1 MPRVHVPES
10 HAADPSAYVWSQYA
24 PEIAGGAGS
33 YIQAVYT
40 KSLMSLRELEA
51 ARMRTAQING
61 CALCLG
67 MRSARDLAGY
77 LANSGVDPMQAVS
90 ARGDPAPDEQF
101 YAEICAEPNWSG
113 FSARDSTS
121 TLDGAESESVVTN
134 PPKKVVLGKCKRG
147 TLVALLEVEMSAG
160 GDEHRFN
167 LVDYVRVCCK

>member
-1 MPRVHVPES
+1 MPRVHVPEN
-10 HAADPSAYVWSQYA
+10 HAADPSAYVWSHYA

-77 LANSGVDPMQAVS
+77 LANSGVDPLQAVS
-90 ARGDPAPDEQF
+90 ARVSGF
-101 YAEICAEPNWSG
+101 CAELIDGPTVVAVSHVSPIKAAVSWALG
-113 FSARDSTS
+113 AGEELGWRMF
-121 TLDGAESESVVTN
+121 LDLASIT
-134 PPKKVVLGKCKRG
+134 RI
-147 TLVALLEVEMSAG
+147 G
-160 GDEHRFN
+160 GRNGQGSLIGYNDTGH
-167 LVDYVRVCCK
+167 LTP